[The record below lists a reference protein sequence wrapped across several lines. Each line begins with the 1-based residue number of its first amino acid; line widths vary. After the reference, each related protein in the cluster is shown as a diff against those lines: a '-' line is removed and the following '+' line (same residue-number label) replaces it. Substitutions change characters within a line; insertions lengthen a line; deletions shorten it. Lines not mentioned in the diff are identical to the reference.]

1 MDPSKLRVGG
11 WTAGTGLPLHLED
24 LGRRELGKQIHS
36 LSTANRL
43 SSRHCL
49 HVLHPVLHFE
59 AVYSEFPLGM
69 WAGLREVN
77 NLLEVTQ
84 LLSEEQRLIQFLGC
98 GTPGPV
104 GVPRKNQLCPERF
117 FTCACLVTSSPRGE
131 TSW

>member
-11 WTAGTGLPLHLED
+11 WTARAGLPLHLED

-43 SSRHCL
+43 SNR
-49 HVLHPVLHFE
+49 HFE

-77 NLLEVTQ
+77 NVLEVTQ

-117 FTCACLVTSSPRGE
+117 VTCACLVTSSPRGE

>member
-11 WTAGTGLPLHLED
+11 WTAGAGLPLHLED

-43 SSRHCL
+43 SNR
-49 HVLHPVLHFE
+49 HFE

-77 NLLEVTQ
+77 NVLEITQ